1 MGDFKSV
8 CSRAASFSAVTSVP
22 INSDRRDIEM
32 HTKNSLSRVCLP
44 VCVMWSGWA
53 EEVCVMLRM
62 LGEEQGS
69 CIILITLVSIAA
81 VVIRLLVGIKVP
93 HEHQEHEVCLCL
105 RATLLT
111 FGVNQ
116 VFSRWG
122 GGGI

>member
-1 MGDFKSV
+1 
-8 CSRAASFSAVTSVP
+8 
-22 INSDRRDIEM
+22 
-32 HTKNSLSRVCLP
+32 
-44 VCVMWSGWA
+44 
-53 EEVCVMLRM
+53 MLRM

-116 VFSRWG
+116 VFSRWEEG
-122 GGGI
+122 GDIKSLLRLCSKM

>member
-1 MGDFKSV
+1 
-8 CSRAASFSAVTSVP
+8 
-22 INSDRRDIEM
+22 
-32 HTKNSLSRVCLP
+32 
-44 VCVMWSGWA
+44 
-53 EEVCVMLRM
+53 MLRM

-93 HEHQEHEVCLCL
+93 HERQEHEVCLCL

-116 VFSRWG
+116 VFSRWNGKKNKNPCLECVGRCNG
-122 GGGI
+122 GHFNSLRIFRVVFMFIFCDTYADENMWNYPE